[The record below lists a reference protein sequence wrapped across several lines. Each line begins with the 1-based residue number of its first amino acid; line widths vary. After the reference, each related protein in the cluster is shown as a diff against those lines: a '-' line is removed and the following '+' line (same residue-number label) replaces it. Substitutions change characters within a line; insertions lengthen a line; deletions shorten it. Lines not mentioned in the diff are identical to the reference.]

1 MLKHICVENNELIGY
16 DHHCERRVLDPGK
29 VEAVYYGRHIIRNH
43 DNGELTVVI
52 EASIV
57 YYPQFS
63 SIPISEAD
71 RVEVIELLLLNK
83 GELKYGKTI

>member
-1 MLKHICVENNELIGY
+1 MLKRICVENDELIGY
-16 DHHCERRVLDPGK
+16 DHHDERSILNPGR
-29 VEAVYYGRHIIRNH
+29 VEAVYYGHHIIRNH
-43 DNGELTVVI
+43 ENGELTVVI

-63 SIPISEAD
+63 SIPMSEAD
-71 RVEVIELLLLNK
+71 RVEVTELLLNK